1 MTERNGMRY
10 GVLGLIVLTLLIFLG
25 LMVAMQ
31 SSSTGEPTAPGA
43 TAAPALESLAAL
55 DGQAPA
61 RRALDIQTWTTAE
74 GAKVL
79 FVAAPQ
85 LPMFDLRLT
94 FAAGSSQDGNVPG
107 LAMLTNAML
116 NEGVAGKDVGAIAEG
131 FEGLG
136 ANFGNGAYR
145 DMAVASLRSLS
156 QRELREPAL
165 ALFTEVLGAP
175 SFPADSLA
183 RIQNQL
189 LAGFEYQKQNPG
201 KLAGIALFEALGDG
215 GDVLAGHSLV
225 EHGIGQGGQ
234 AGHVVVAAAS
244 GEGQAQVEHRQLARL
259 DEQHAGAFGGLPVLN
274 VEGALGRCLAVEGGQ
289 RLQAGGWRGNLR
301 QRRGLGVAAGDIG
314 EQADQQDQA
323 KAEQAVTDALALAH
337 GWTPSTA
344 FSGRI

>member
-31 SSSTGEPTAPGA
+31 SSSTSEPAAPGA

-61 RRALDIQTWTTAE
+61 RRALDIQTWQTAE

-79 FVAAPQ
+79 FVAASQ

-94 FAAGSSQDGNVPG
+94 FAAGSSQDGDVPG

-116 NEGVAGKDVGAIAEG
+116 NEGVAGKDVGAIAER

-136 ANFGNGAYR
+136 AQFGNGAYR

-156 QRELREPAL
+156 QRDLREPAL
-165 ALFTEVLGAP
+165 ALFTQVLGAP

-189 LAGFEYQKQNPG
+189 
-201 KLAGIALFEALGDG
+201 
-215 GDVLAGHSLV
+215 H
-225 EHGIGQGGQ
+225 
-234 AGHVVVAAAS
+234 
-244 GEGQAQVEHRQLARL
+244 
-259 DEQHAGAFGGLPVLN
+259 
-274 VEGALGRCLAVEGGQ
+274 
-289 RLQAGGWRGNLR
+289 
-301 QRRGLGVAAGDIG
+301 
-314 EQADQQDQA
+314 
-323 KAEQAVTDALALAH
+323 
-337 GWTPSTA
+337 
-344 FSGRI
+344 